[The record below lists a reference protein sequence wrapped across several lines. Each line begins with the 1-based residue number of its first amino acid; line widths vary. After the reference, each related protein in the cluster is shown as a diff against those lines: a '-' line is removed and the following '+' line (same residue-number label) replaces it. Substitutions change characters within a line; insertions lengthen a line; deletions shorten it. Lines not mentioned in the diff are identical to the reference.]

1 MASSQN
7 KNKSAGK
14 ILIQADISG
23 EILLCPEGLSF
34 WGGVDPETG
43 TIIDIHHPC
52 YQQNISGKILMM
64 PSSRGSCSGSGVLLE
79 LCLKNIAPAA
89 IIFHEAEEILSLGAL
104 VAERIFKKPI
114 PIIKLKKQH
123 YLILRNSSWATIH
136 RNRLQTDS
144 FNFELTVIKTEQ
156 LYLSKYD
163 KDILAGKY
171 GNAAKTAMEIICL
184 MAAANDTNTLID
196 IHKGHIDGCILA
208 HSANLIFAEKLAAL
222 GAQVRIPTTINAI
235 SVERENWLSQME
247 TLREDIT
254 RLEHAYVIRYE
265 DWLSTESTATRTF
278 KTLEGKILSIDRE
291 EEQHY
296 DHWRQ
301 LQYFHGKVGTIK
313 PYVATFK
320 PLNPSDA
327 LVQHYESRLHPFGY
341 SCLTT
346 QEISFLI

>member
-7 KNKSAGK
+7 KNRSDGK

-52 YQQNISGKILMM
+52 YKQNISGKILMM

-123 YLILRNSSWATIH
+123 YLILSKSSWATIYG
-136 RNRLQTDS
+136 NILQTDS
-144 FNFELTVIKTEQ
+144 FNFELTVIKTED

-163 KDILAGKY
+163 KDTLVGKY
-171 GNAAKTAMEIICL
+171 GNAAKTAMEIICF

-235 SVERENWLSQME
+235 SVDRENWLSQMVPQ
-247 TLREDIT
+247 DFGNKAS
-254 RLEHAYVIRYE
+254 RLADAYVKMGAKPVFTCSPYLLEEKPKFGENIG
-265 DWLSTESTATRTF
+265 WSESNAVTVANSILGART
-278 KTLEGKILSIDRE
+278 
-291 EEQHY
+291 
-296 DHWRQ
+296 
-301 LQYFHGKVGTIK
+301 
-313 PYVATFK
+313 
-320 PLNPSDA
+320 
-327 LVQHYESRLHPFGY
+327 
-341 SCLTT
+341 
-346 QEISFLI
+346 

>member
-7 KNKSAGK
+7 KNRSDGK

-34 WGGVDPETG
+34 WGGVDPKTG

-144 FNFELTVIKTEQ
+144 FNFELTVIKTEH
-156 LYLSKYD
+156 LYLSRYD
-163 KDILAGKY
+163 KDILVGKY
-171 GNAAKTAMEIICL
+171 
-184 MAAANDTNTLID
+184 
-196 IHKGHIDGCILA
+196 
-208 HSANLIFAEKLAAL
+208 
-222 GAQVRIPTTINAI
+222 
-235 SVERENWLSQME
+235 
-247 TLREDIT
+247 
-254 RLEHAYVIRYE
+254 
-265 DWLSTESTATRTF
+265 
-278 KTLEGKILSIDRE
+278 
-291 EEQHY
+291 
-296 DHWRQ
+296 
-301 LQYFHGKVGTIK
+301 
-313 PYVATFK
+313 
-320 PLNPSDA
+320 
-327 LVQHYESRLHPFGY
+327 
-341 SCLTT
+341 
-346 QEISFLI
+346 